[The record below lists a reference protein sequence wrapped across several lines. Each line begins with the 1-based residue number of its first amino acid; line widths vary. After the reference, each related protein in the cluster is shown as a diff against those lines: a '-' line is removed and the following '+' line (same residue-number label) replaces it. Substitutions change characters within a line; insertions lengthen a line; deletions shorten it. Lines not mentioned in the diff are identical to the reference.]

1 MGGFPSLEKG
11 YFLRKIVTLLP
22 RIGYKNFD
30 YRILNAADYGV
41 PQKRKRFILI
51 ANRTNNL
58 IPWPKPKF
66 FKNQK
71 IGKNPTEQLEKLLLI
86 YLLKNLIKYFIIM
99 SR

>member
-1 MGGFPSLEKG
+1 MYGFPSLEKG

-30 YRILNAADYGV
+30 YRIEWQIMSA
-41 PQKRKRFILI
+41 PKEKRFILI

-66 FKNQK
+66 FQEPKDK
-71 IGKNPTEQLEKLLLI
+71 KPYRTVGEV
-86 YLLKNLIKYFIIM
+86 
-99 SR
+99 